1 MTAEDGA
8 FDAPVEVAAAVLDA
22 LTERHIV
29 FARARDSAGAWGPFR
44 AVFTPDP
51 SCAASLSP
59 PAQSVAASGGAGSV
73 ALAIT
78 DGCAWTADTLDTWVT
93 VTTSAGVG
101 PGAVSYQVPPN
112 TGTTSRT
119 AVIVI
124 AGQPLAIDQAGVSPA
139 DLRVTAVTVSPSIV
153 APGSKLSI
161 TDTVV
166 NQGDALAG
174 ASTTP
179 YYLSSD
185 SQKGAGD
192 LLLSGARTVPSLAAG
207 ASSTGTV
214 PSVVVPAA
222 TPLGEYHV
230 LACADDSGAVIQA
243 NESNNC
249 LASAATIQVTRPDL
263 VVTTVTD
270 PPTAAAPGSTFK
282 IWDTVQNQGA
292 IAATSSLTRF
302 YLSRDVQKGAGD
314 LLLSGSRAVP
324 PLAAGASSAGALLN
338 VTIPSTTP
346 LNTYYVLACADDTA
360 TVAETDNANNCRPA
374 TTRLQVTRPNLVE
387 TAVSNPPAEARRGTT
402 FTVTDTV
409 KNIGALVSTAS
420 TTRYYLSMDQS
431 KGAGDILLG
440 GARSIPALAPGAT
453 SAGSP
458 VSVTIPSST
467 PAARYYLLACA
478 DYAGTVIE
486 TDEANCRASSAQVG
500 VTP

>member
-1 MTAEDGA
+1 MAVGTTDDWAYGELGIAAFTFEVGPSSGSCGGFFPSFTCLDGGAGGAFWPRNLPAFLYAARIARTPFELAQGPTPEAATAAVLGDGRVQLRVRFDERANGGQAIAAAEYYLDTPPWSGGTPLVMTAEDGA

-101 PGAVSYQVPPN
+101 PGTVSYQVPPN

-166 NQGDALAG
+166 NQGDASAG
-174 ASTTP
+174 ASTTR

-222 TPLGEYHV
+222 TPLGGYHV
-230 LACADDSGAVIQA
+230 LACADDAGTVIEA

-263 VVTTVTD
+263 VVTAVTD

-314 LLLSGSRAVP
+314 LLLGGSRAVP

-346 LNTYYVLACADDTA
+346 LDTYYVLACADDTA
-360 TVAETDNANNCRPA
+360 TVAETDNP
-374 TTRLQVTRPNLVE
+374 TT
-387 TAVSNPPAEARRGTT
+387 AARR
-402 FTVTDTV
+402 
-409 KNIGALVSTAS
+409 
-420 TTRYYLSMDQS
+420 R
-431 KGAGDILLG
+431 
-440 GARSIPALAPGAT
+440 PG
-453 SAGSP
+453 
-458 VSVTIPSST
+458 
-467 PAARYYLLACA
+467 
-478 DYAGTVIE
+478 
-486 TDEANCRASSAQVG
+486 CR
-500 VTP
+500 